1 MRILL
6 AEDDLVSSAMLQSD
20 LKEWGYTPLAVGNG
34 ADAWRVLRDRNPPEL
49 ALIDWVMPV
58 ITGPELCRRVRE
70 LSAARPFSGGS
81 PLGPLSKTV
90 VPTYLILLTGRTNKE
105 DIVEGLRAGAHDY
118 VTKPFDSCELRARI
132 DVGRR
137 MIEVQ
142 TQLAQRI
149 IELQDARHHIKQLH
163 ELLPMCC
170 QCKKIRDDKGYWN
183 AVEAY
188 LLEHVG
194 GKITHGLCPDCYQAA
209 LGEMQLADKPAD
221 SEAA

>member
-6 AEDDLVSSAMLQSD
+6 AEDDLVSSAMLQND
-20 LKEWGYTPLAVGNG
+20 LKEWGYTPVAVANG
-34 ADAWRVLRDRNPPEL
+34 ADAWRVLRDRNSPEL
-49 ALIDWVMPV
+49 ALIDWMMPT
-58 ITGPELCRRVRE
+58 ITGPELCRRARE
-70 LSAARPFSGGS
+70 LT
-81 PLGPLSKTV
+81 KV

-142 TQLAQRI
+142 TQLAHRI
-149 IELQDARHHIKQLH
+149 MELQDARHHIKQLH

-170 QCKKIRDDKGYWN
+170 QCKKIRDDRGYWN

-209 LGEMQLADKPAD
+209 LGEIELEDRPGD

>member
-1 MRILL
+1 
-6 AEDDLVSSAMLQSD
+6 MLQSD
-20 LKEWGYTPLAVGNG
+20 LKEWGYTPIAVGNG

-49 ALIDWVMPV
+49 ALIDWVMPT
-58 ITGPELCRRVRE
+58 ITGPELCRRARE
-70 LSAARPFSGGS
+70 LIN
-81 PLGPLSKTV
+81 V

-163 ELLPMCC
+163 QLLPMCC

-209 LGEMQLADKPAD
+209 LGEIQLADNPTD